1 MTKLAANGTRTPI
14 GAPNDLSE
22 EDRVTHRKWARAL
35 SMVYSAV
42 IIALVAVG
50 FVTHHYQDTQTARKS
65 QTVGFNA
72 LTFDARNDPRHPD
85 G

>member
-1 MTKLAANGTRTPI
+1 MTKLAANGTRSPI
-14 GAPNDLSE
+14 GALNDLCE

-35 SMVYSAV
+35 SIVYSVV
-42 IIALVAVG
+42 IIALLAVG
-50 FVTHHYQDTQTARKS
+50 FVTHHNQDTQTARQS

-72 LTFDARNDPRHPD
+72 LPAEGSHPL

>member
-1 MTKLAANGTRTPI
+1 MTKLAANGTRAPI

>member
-1 MTKLAANGTRTPI
+1 MTKLAANGVRSLI
-14 GAPNDLSE
+14 GAVHDLCE

-42 IIALVAVG
+42 IIALLAIG
-50 FVTHHYQDTQTARKS
+50 FVTHHYQDMQTARQS
-65 QTVGFNA
+65 HAVSFNSLSTEA
-72 LTFDARNDPRHPD
+72 SHPF

>member
-1 MTKLAANGTRTPI
+1 MSKLAANGTRAPI
-14 GAPNDLSE
+14 SPLNDLSE
-22 EDRVTHRKWARAL
+22 ADRATHRKWARAL

-50 FVTHHYQDTQTARKS
+50 FVTHHYHDTQTARKS

-72 LTFDARNDPRHPD
+72 LSAEGSHLS